1 MLTSRHW
8 VAFLAIA
15 GISVVV
21 SSIIQCKPAAT
32 SPAFRNLGD
41 SATYV
46 GIQACKGCHSDK
58 HATFLE
64 TGMGMS
70 FHKAE
75 KQYSKAN
82 FVRSESVV

>member
-1 MLTSRHW
+1 M
-8 VAFLAIA
+8 AIA
-15 GISVVV
+15 SISVVV
-21 SSIIQCKPAAT
+21 GSLLQCKSPAAEPT
-32 SPAFRNLGD
+32 FRNLGD

-58 HATFLE
+58 HATFVE

-75 KQYSKAN
+75 KAYSKAN
-82 FVRSESVV
+82 FLHV